1 MLVVDDEPG
10 IRNLVVDILGDEGYE
25 ARSAEDG
32 VRALEVLHDWTP
44 DVILLDL
51 SMPRMDGS
59 QFLEARAGAGLAPD
73 AAVIVVSASRH
84 IDERV
89 TAQHTVLRKPFDM
102 ERFLHVLGALRG
114 PHSTALT
121 DGRRREHDRSRAVSE
136 MRLPPNVGGA

>member
-1 MLVVDDEPG
+1 MTPSALEPRVASASRQAGRPSRVLVVDDEPG

-102 ERFLHVLGALRG
+102 ERFLHVLER
-114 PHSTALT
+114 SV
-121 DGRRREHDRSRAVSE
+121 GRT
-136 MRLPPNVGGA
+136 PPR